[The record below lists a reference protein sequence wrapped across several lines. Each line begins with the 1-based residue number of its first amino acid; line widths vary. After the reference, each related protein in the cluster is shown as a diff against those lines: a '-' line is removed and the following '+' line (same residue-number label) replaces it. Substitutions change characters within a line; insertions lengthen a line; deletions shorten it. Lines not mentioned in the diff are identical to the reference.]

1 MNTRL
6 SSFEGF
12 PFFPP
17 SVTLSF
23 AVPVQVFSLH
33 IWPLLP
39 LFFFFFFLPLTA
51 VMETVRPT
59 EFCCCCARRCKVTQS
74 LRH

>member
-23 AVPVQVFSLH
+23 AVPVQVFFVH

-39 LFFFFFFLPLTA
+39 LFFFFFFSATDCGYGNS
-51 VMETVRPT
+51 ETNRILLLL
-59 EFCCCCARRCKVTQS
+59 CQA
-74 LRH
+74 L